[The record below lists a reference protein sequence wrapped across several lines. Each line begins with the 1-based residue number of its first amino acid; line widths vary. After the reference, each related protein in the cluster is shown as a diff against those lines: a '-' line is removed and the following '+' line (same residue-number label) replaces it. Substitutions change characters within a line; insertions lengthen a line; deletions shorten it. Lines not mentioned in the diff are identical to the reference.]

1 METAYSTTKNKIIH
15 ATNQLLQKTLNYWEL
30 GLRCPSCSEPV
41 YWKSGGY
48 SSTPH
53 FAHFH
58 KTYFSENCSLRVE
71 GLSSSIG
78 GCLSNDYLLLLKDIQ
93 IQLIRFIVDPSMF
106 GGLLIEL
113 DEKITLN
120 DPEERAVNLI
130 QYPHRNIVS
139 MYYEA
144 YEICKRENSLEN
156 PFGLGDSYRVL
167 DFSAKKDW
175 CQAYLNTNK
184 EIGREIT
191 IFLGK
196 KSNSVILFNL
206 ARILMRKVIEDFPN
220 QDPALKTSAYILKA
234 IARKDWQSVLSLG
247 GEYVDI

>member
-1 METAYSTTKNKIIH
+1 METAYSTTKNKVIH
-15 ATNQLLQKTLNYWEL
+15 ATSQLVQKTSNYWKL

-41 YWKSGGY
+41 YWESGGY

-58 KTYFSENCSLRVE
+58 KTYFSENCSLRIE
-71 GLSSSIG
+71 GSSSQIG
-78 GCLSNDYLLLLKDIQ
+78 DYSSNDYLLLLKDIQ
-93 IQLIRFIVDPSMF
+93 IQLISFIADPSILEGF
-106 GGLLIEL
+106 LIEL

-120 DPEERAVNLI
+120 DPEERAANLI

-144 YEICKRENSLEN
+144 YELCKRENSLEN
-156 PFGLGDSYRVL
+156 PFGLSDSYRIL
-167 DFSAKKDW
+167 GLSAKRDW
-175 CQAYLNTNK
+175 CQSYLNTNK

-196 KSNSVILFNL
+196 KSNSAILFNL
-206 ARILMRKVIEDFPN
+206 VRILMKKVMEDFPS
-220 QDPALKTSAYILKA
+220 QDPALKTRTYVLKA
-234 IARKDWQSVLSLG
+234 IARKDWQNVLSLK

>member
-1 METAYSTTKNKIIH
+1 M
-15 ATNQLLQKTLNYWEL
+15 
-30 GLRCPSCSEPV
+30 
-41 YWKSGGY
+41 
-48 SSTPH
+48 
-53 FAHFH
+53 
-58 KTYFSENCSLRVE
+58 
-71 GLSSSIG
+71 
-78 GCLSNDYLLLLKDIQ
+78 SNDYLLLLKDIQ

-206 ARILMRKVIEDFPN
+206 ARILMRKVMEDFPN
-220 QDPALKTSAYILKA
+220 QDPALKTRAYILKA